1 MRKTVVVFMAA
12 AMVVAGLVPV
22 ASARRS
28 GSGLEAPAAATARTD
43 ALTVALQ
50 SGQLS
55 TAQYALHR
63 AESLFNLSEVRDEF
77 GSVAKSDPHAATM
90 ILRDLALRLDSLE
103 GPERAR
109 GEAILARPNQGGP
122 NDETLEYDRPEA
134 TPIDTANFRIHY
146 VSGGTHASTLQ
157 YATSISTIMEEV
169 WTREVTQMGWRAPK
183 SDAPAQPNGGNEK
196 FDVYLGNVGAD
207 SLYGYC
213 TTDLGQSTQEQHSYC
228 VLDNDFSP
236 GQFGGAVNGLN
247 AARVTAAHEFNH
259 AIQFSYDVTDDM
271 WLLEATAT
279 WMEDQ
284 VYDDVPST
292 SINDSYQY
300 LQASSL
306 ADPTTSADTWDFF
319 SGFHY
324 GQFIWMRYLSERTGS
339 NDTIRSIFEKLAE
352 PNFYS
357 TKAIE
362 AVLAAQT
369 PSANFA
375 SSFAE
380 FAAWNASPRTF
391 YEEGANYENV
401 VPPVRSK
408 RHTLSGSTVGGGTFS
423 SQVDHL
429 TYRSV
434 GFTRGPGV
442 ITGDQI
448 TLSVDL
454 GAGDLNRAM
463 VVLLNGSA
471 KDIREIPMTSGVGN
485 LTVPFG
491 DQTEVVLVMSNGSNR
506 MNNCDSDGWQPG
518 ENSCGGNPA
527 DENKTFKYAGVI
539 GTTPATPGGGS
550 TSEGPS
556 VTNFKAAPNP
566 FTPNGDGRKDKT
578 KIKFNLGDAA
588 LVTLELYKG
597 TKHLGFF
604 FQDEDLDPMD
614 GYFVSWNGK
623 LGTKK
628 ASSGTYK
635 VVLTAVGADGTTTK
649 TTKVELIR

>member
-1 MRKTVVVFMAA
+1 MRKTAVLFTAA
-12 AMVVAGLVPV
+12 LMVLVGLVPV
-22 ASARRS
+22 ASAARS
-28 GSGLEAPAAATARTD
+28 GSRREAPAAATARAD

-55 TAQYALHR
+55 KAQYALYR

-77 GSVAKSDPHAATM
+77 GNVAESDPHAATL
-90 ILRDLALRLDSLE
+90 ILQDLALRLDSLE

-109 GEAILARPNQGGP
+109 AEAILARPNQGGP
-122 NDETLEYDRPEA
+122 NDGTLEYDRAEA
-134 TPIDTANFRIHY
+134 SPIDTANFRIHY

-157 YATSISTIMEEV
+157 YATSISSIMEEV
-169 WTREVTQMGWRAPK
+169 WTREVTQLGWRAPK
-183 SDAPAQPNGGNEK
+183 SDASAQPNGGNDK

-207 SLYGYC
+207 NLYGYC

-228 VLDNDFSP
+228 VLDNDFSAA
-236 GQFGGAVNGLN
+236 QFGGVVNGLN

-259 AIQFSYDVTDDM
+259 AIHFSYDVTDDM
-271 WLLEATAT
+271 WLFEATAT

-292 SINDSYQY
+292 TVNDNYQY

-324 GQFIWMRYLSERTGS
+324 GQFIWMRYLSEKSGS
-339 NDTIRSIFEKLAE
+339 NELIRSIFEKLAE

-357 TKAIE
+357 TKAID

-369 PSANFA
+369 PSVNFA

-391 YEEGANYENV
+391 YEEGANYESV

-408 RHTLSGSTVGGGTFS
+408 RHTLSGSTPGTGTFS
-423 SQVDHL
+423 NNVDHL
-429 TYRSV
+429 SSRSI

-442 ITGDQI
+442 LTGDQI

-454 GAGDLNRAM
+454 GPGDLNRAM
-463 VVLLNGSA
+463 VVLLDGSA
-471 KDIREIPMTSGVGN
+471 KDIREIPLTSGVGN

-506 MNNCDSDGWQPG
+506 MNNCDADGWQPG
-518 ENSCGGNPA
+518 ENPCGGNPV

-539 GTTPATPGGGS
+539 GTSPATPGGGS
-550 TSEGPS
+550 ASQGPS

-566 FTPNGDGRKDKT
+566 FTPNGDGRKDQT
-578 KIKFNLGDAA
+578 KISWVLGSPA
-588 LVTLELYKG
+588 LVTLDFYKG
-597 TKHLGFF
+597 TKYIGAFP
-604 FQDEDLDPMD
+604 EKSY
-614 GYFVSWNGK
+614 GAGRSSKVWNGGVPGGGVGK
-623 LGTKK
+623 VGI
-628 ASSGTYK
+628 YK
-635 VVLTAVGADGTTTK
+635 IKMTAVGTGGTTKK
-649 TTKVELIR
+649 TTTVELRR